1 MIMKALL
8 LLRHAKSS
16 WKHPELADHNRPLN
30 KRGKRDAARIGRLLE
45 KEDLVPDAILS
56 SSAVRAQETAE
67 AVAKCCGYAGR
78 ITVIKSLYMSG
89 TEEYLEVLRGL
100 SNDLGV
106 GMVIG
111 HNPGV
116 QEYLEI
122 LTQQSEAM
130 PTAALAL
137 VNLPIKSWSALD
149 YETEGILVT
158 VWRPKD
164 L

>member
-16 WKHPELADHNRPLN
+16 WKHPELADHDRPLN
-30 KRGKRDAARIGRLLE
+30 KRGRRDAARMGRLLE

-89 TEEYLEVLRGL
+89 PEQYLDILRGL

-106 GMVIG
+106 VLMVG
-111 HNPGV
+111 HNPGI
-116 QEYLEI
+116 QECLEI

-149 YETEGILVT
+149 YETEGRLVT
-158 VWRPKD
+158 VWRPKE